1 MKAQVR
7 RFLPLIIIVIGVLV
21 SFGLIKSKSKP
32 KRSKDNVQKIP
43 IVRVQAIRKQSYQI
57 HLQTHAT
64 SEPSQELAITPQVSG
79 RVIAFAEN
87 FIDGSYV
94 EKGQMLFQLDPIDSS
109 LALEQAKASLAK
121 AEYELENVEA
131 QKDAA
136 LIGYRS
142 FLKTQNKSQ
151 LNSQGLRDL
160 KPNGPELSPLAS
172 FTPQL
177 KNAKASLASADAS
190 FAMAE
195 LNYQRTTVTAPF
207 SGYLRQATIAVGQ
220 QINAGQT
227 VAQLFADRPVRFK
240 VSIPLSDLPW
250 VTVKGAEFKGAK
262 VALVKEIGPQIHSW
276 AGEVTHQ
283 FQEIDALGR
292 MAQIMV
298 EVSEPVSN
306 HGFALPL
313 NLQVNADIWGQTL
326 EDVYVIPLSALKNNN
341 KVWIAKN
348 RDKLDIREVKVL
360 RKEKEFALI
369 KEGLNPDDLIITSP
383 LEAAISGMSIKIYS
397 EEKPASRT
405 EESAQSRGAE

>member
-1 MKAQVR
+1 MKPQIR
-7 RFLPLIIIVIGVLV
+7 RFLPIIIILIGVAV
-21 SFGLIKSKSKP
+21 SFGLIQTKSKP
-32 KRSKDNVQKIP
+32 KRSKNNVQKIP
-43 IVRVQAIRKQSYQI
+43 VVRVQPVSKQSYQI

-94 EKGQMLFQLDPIDSS
+94 KEGQMLFQLDPIDSS
-109 LALEQAKASLAK
+109 LQLEQAKANLAK
-121 AEYELENVEA
+121 AEYDLENVEA
-131 QKDAA
+131 QKEAA
-136 LIGYRS
+136 QIGYRS
-142 FLKTQNKSQ
+142 FLKTQSKSE
-151 LNSQGLRDL
+151 LGGTGRGSG
-160 KPNGPELSPLAS
+160 KLSPLAS
-172 FTPQL
+172 YTPQL
-177 KNAKASLASADAS
+177 KNAKAALASADAS

-195 LNYQRTTVTAPF
+195 LNYQRTTVIAPF
-207 SGYLRQATIAVGQ
+207 SGYLRQAKIAVGQ
-220 QINAGQT
+220 QINVGQT

-262 VALVKEIGPQIHSW
+262 VSLVKEIGPQIHSW
-276 AGEVTHQ
+276 NGEVTHQ

-292 MAQIMV
+292 MAQVMV
-298 EVSEPVSN
+298 EVNEPISN

-326 EDVYVIPLSALKNNN
+326 ENVYVIPLSALKNNN
-341 KVWIAKN
+341 QVWIAKN
-348 RDKLDIREVKVL
+348 RNQLDIRDVTVL

-383 LEAAISGMSIKIYS
+383 LEAAIAGMKVKIYS
-397 EEKPASRT
+397 EEKPASQPQ
-405 EESAQSRGAE
+405 ESAQTQRLP